1 MRFLCRTGLRCRTR
15 KRACSC
21 FFLRYIPVDAR
32 TPEGVSMLYSNVK
45 KMGLSCNIQVFSV
58 PIIVLVFIIFMWGIL
73 VIPLQP
79 LYYTPADV
87 DSWTYVHI
95 RTGQSDGSYQ
105 FFYKTLFGNHSRVF
119 KNLPYLIGDYFDFD
133 GFMTIKLILFA
144 LGLMTSYGIFKL
156 FSLWFNP
163 AISLT
168 SSIIFTL
175 FHSNGAPFWLGA
187 FGVNMSV
194 CFIVWAGFFILGNLE
209 RKLSNFYF
217 FIGLIFLFIANRS
230 YTGHILL
237 PVSALSAY
245 FLCNPRLMIPKM
257 MWVKIA
263 LILLTCVFSLWQV
276 VYELFYTN
284 QRIAQIADF
293 DIYGLIPGFLHA
305 LHASTV
311 EALYSVFFSPLN
323 WPFLSAIFSVT
334 LFFVVMI
341 LYKIDNFNISDRVRN
356 ARAV

>member
-21 FFLRYIPVDAR
+21 FFLRHIPVDAR

-79 LYYTPADV
+79 LYYTPADA

-245 FLCNPRLMIPKM
+245 F
-257 MWVKIA
+257 
-263 LILLTCVFSLWQV
+263 CVIQDS
-276 VYELFYTN
+276 
-284 QRIAQIADF
+284 
-293 DIYGLIPGFLHA
+293 
-305 LHASTV
+305 
-311 EALYSVFFSPLN
+311 
-323 WPFLSAIFSVT
+323 
-334 LFFVVMI
+334 
-341 LYKIDNFNISDRVRN
+341 
-356 ARAV
+356 

>member
-21 FFLRYIPVDAR
+21 FFLRHIPVDAR

-79 LYYTPADV
+79 LYYTPADA

-175 FHSNGAPFWLGA
+175 MGHL
-187 FGVNMSV
+187 FG
-194 CFIVWAGFFILGNLE
+194 WEHLA
-209 RKLSNFYF
+209 
-217 FIGLIFLFIANRS
+217 
-230 YTGHILL
+230 
-237 PVSALSAY
+237 
-245 FLCNPRLMIPKM
+245 
-257 MWVKIA
+257 
-263 LILLTCVFSLWQV
+263 
-276 VYELFYTN
+276 
-284 QRIAQIADF
+284 
-293 DIYGLIPGFLHA
+293 
-305 LHASTV
+305 
-311 EALYSVFFSPLN
+311 
-323 WPFLSAIFSVT
+323 
-334 LFFVVMI
+334 
-341 LYKIDNFNISDRVRN
+341 
-356 ARAV
+356 